1 MEYSEDSVIDR
12 YISNQKQSSVDIK
25 IRCASG
31 IEPESVEWLWKDW
44 LAKGKLAVLAGQAG
58 TGKTTI
64 CIKLAATISKGGEFP
79 DGTSSPIGSI
89 LVWSGEDGIEDTLVP
104 RLMAADADLSKIH
117 FLNDVIDNF
126 EMRSFNPAIDMQNL
140 LIQASSIPDLALLII
155 DPIVNAVAGDGNSN
169 NIVRKALQPIVDFA
183 AKRNCAVIG
192 ISHFSKGGQGKDPLE
207 RVTGSV
213 AYGALARVVMSAAKV
228 NDGDVSKRILCRTKN
243 NLGKDDGGFEYDIQ
257 QRKVK
262 DEIFSSYVIWGD
274 ALEGSA
280 SELLVETIDE
290 SSYGCSEFLEE
301 LLASG
306 RLDYRSIMH
315 EGQNCG
321 FNKDQ
326 LNRAKRKLKIQSHRD
341 GFGKGS
347 IVYWDLPPY
356 KNHIDGIH
364 SALKEAPP
372 MLPMGGEND

>member
-1 MEYSEDSVIDR
+1 MEYSQESVIDAYR
-12 YISNQKQSSVDIK
+12 RDSSVDIQ
-25 IRCASG
+25 IRCALE
-31 IEPESVEWLWKDW
+31 IEPESVDWLWKDW
-44 LAKGKLAVLAGQAG
+44 LAKGKLAILAGQAG

-64 CIKLAATISKGGEFP
+64 CMNLAAIISKGGKFP
-79 DGTSSPIGSI
+79 DGAKSPIGSI
-89 LVWSGEDGIEDTLVP
+89 LVWSGEDGIGDTLVP

-117 FLNDVIDNF
+117 FLNDVMDNF
-126 EMRSFNPAIDMQNL
+126 EIRSFNPATDMQNL
-140 LIQASSIPDLALLII
+140 LIQASSIPDLALLVI

-183 AKRNCAVIG
+183 SKRNCAVIG

-257 QRKVK
+257 QRNVK
-262 DEIFSSYVIWGD
+262 DEIFSSYVIWGIP
-274 ALEGSA
+274 LEGSA
-280 SELLVETIDE
+280 SELLIETTDE

-306 RLDYRSIMH
+306 RQDYRSIMQ

-347 IVYWDLPPY
+347 VVYWDLPPY

-364 SALKEAPP
+364 SGLKEAPP
-372 MLPMGGEND
+372 MQSIGGDHD

>member
-1 MEYSEDSVIDR
+1 MEYSQESVIDAYR
-12 YISNQKQSSVDIK
+12 RDSSVNIQ
-25 IRCASG
+25 IRCASE

-44 LAKGKLAVLAGQAG
+44 LAKGKLAILAGQAG

-64 CIKLAATISKGGEFP
+64 CMNLAATISTGGKFP
-79 DGTSSPIGSI
+79 DGTTSPIGSI
-89 LVWSGEDGIEDTLVP
+89 LVWSGEDGIGDTLVP

-117 FLNDVIDNF
+117 FLNDVMDNF
-126 EMRSFNPAIDMQNL
+126 EIRSFNPAIDMQNL
-140 LIQASSIPDLALLII
+140 LIQAASIPDLALLVI

-183 AKRNCAVIG
+183 SKRNCAVIG

-228 NDGDVSKRILCRTKN
+228 NDGDISKRILCRTKN

-257 QRKVK
+257 QRNVK
-262 DEIFSSYVIWGD
+262 DEIFSSYVIWGI

-280 SELLVETIDE
+280 SELLIETTDE

-306 RLDYRSIMH
+306 RQDYRSIMQ

-326 LNRAKRKLKIQSHRD
+326 LNRAKRKLKIHSHRT

-347 IVYWDLPPY
+347 VVYWDLPPH
-356 KNHIDGIH
+356 KNHIDSIH
-364 SALKEAPP
+364 SGLKEAPP
-372 MLPMGGEND
+372 MPPMVGGDHD